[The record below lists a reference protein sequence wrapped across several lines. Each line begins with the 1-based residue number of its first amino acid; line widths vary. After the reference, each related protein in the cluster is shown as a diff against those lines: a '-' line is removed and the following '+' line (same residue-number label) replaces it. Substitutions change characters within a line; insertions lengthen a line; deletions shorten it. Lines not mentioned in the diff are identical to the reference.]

1 MMQNTLRTVFNV
13 KASVNANVFLY
24 YLKRLPLIG
33 RLVHSHVYAD
43 VSLKRNA
50 SIVAGVFRAIFMLFS
65 KALFIGLLSVLAV
78 LLIEQ
83 DISLRYAAYLNVFF
97 FLNAIGS
104 FITSFIFEAD
114 RNKYICIRLMHMN
127 ARDYIVSTLL
137 FHELVDFVTFL
148 PAVLI
153 ATVFMGG
160 TLAQGLVL
168 AIMLLTLSL
177 AAEAFFLLVYSGTS
191 VILSKRSTYV
201 AFTFILCLVAAY
213 VPVLMHRPL
222 MLGGLLFHPAFLLL
236 LFLLLGCSL
245 MEILK
250 YGKYH
255 ELAMESLKASDYSI
269 DVDKVVSE
277 AKFSDVAVREKEFK
291 HADLD
296 TRRLESKTG
305 FAYLNAIFFRRHRRI
320 LVRPIIACL
329 AIIAILFVVAV
340 VVSIYQPNV
349 KSLVSRP
356 DTILPVFVFIMYF
369 SSLGERVCKAMF
381 YNCDISLL
389 RYSFYREKNAV
400 LSNFKVRLRRVAGLN
415 LIVAFAIIAA
425 VFGLTLVFGS
435 SWSVMD
441 TAAFALSILFLSLFF
456 SVHHLFLYY
465 VFQPYTTELGMKNP
479 FYNGINY
486 GVYFLCFL
494 CMKIKSPPSY
504 FTLIILASTFAY
516 IVIALILVYKYAPKT
531 FKIK

>member
-1 MMQNTLRTVFNV
+1 MMQNTLKTIFNV
-13 KASVNANVFLY
+13 RASINANVFLY
-24 YLKRLPLIG
+24 YFKRIPLIG
-33 RLVHSHVYAD
+33 RLVPSRIYAD
-43 VSLKRNA
+43 ISLKRNV
-50 SIVAGVFRAIFMLFS
+50 SIVAAVFRAIFQFFG
-65 KALFIGLLSVLAV
+65 KALFIGLLSVLPV
-78 LLIEQ
+78 MLIEKNTG
-83 DISLRYAAYLNVFF
+83 LRYAAYLNVFF

-104 FITSFIFEAD
+104 FITSFIFETD

-127 ARDYIVSTLL
+127 ARNYIVSTLL
-137 FHELVDFVTFL
+137 LHELVDFISFL
-148 PAVLI
+148 PSVLI
-153 ATVFMGG
+153 ATAFMGG
-160 TLAQGLVL
+160 TLAQGFLL
-168 AIMLLTLSL
+168 AVMLSALSL
-177 AAEAFFLLVYSGTS
+177 TAETFFLIVYSGTG
-191 VILSKRSTYV
+191 VVLSKKSTYV
-201 AFTFILCLVAAY
+201 VCTFVLCLAAAY
-213 VPVLMHRPL
+213 VPVLMHKPL
-222 MLGGLLFHPAFLLL
+222 MLSGLLFHPAFLLL
-236 LFLLLGCSL
+236 LLLLLGGSL
-245 MEILK
+245 AVILK

-296 TRRLESKTG
+296 THRLESKTG

-320 LVRPIIACL
+320 LVRPIIVRL
-329 AIIAILFVVAV
+329 VIIAILFAAAVVA
-340 VVSIYQPNV
+340 SAYQPNV

-356 DTILPVFVFIMYF
+356 DAILPVFVFIMYF

-415 LIVAFAIIAA
+415 LIVAFAIFAA

-435 SWSVMD
+435 NWAVVD
-441 TAAFALSILFLSLFF
+441 TVAFALSILFLSLFF
-456 SVHHLFLYY
+456 SVHYLFLYY

-479 FYNGINY
+479 FYSGINY
-486 GVYFLCFL
+486 GVYFLCFF

-504 FTLIILASTFAY
+504 FTLIVLVSTCLY
-516 IVIALILVYKYAPKT
+516 IVVALILVYRYAPKT
-531 FKIK
+531 FRVK

>member
-1 MMQNTLRTVFNV
+1 MMQNTLRTIFNV
-13 KASVNANVFLY
+13 RASVNANVFLY
-24 YLKRLPLIG
+24 YFKRIPLIG
-33 RLVHSHVYAD
+33 RLVHSDIYAD
-43 VSLKRNA
+43 VSLKRSA
-50 SIVAGVFRAIFMLFS
+50 SIVSTVFRAIFMFFG
-65 KALFIGLLSVLAV
+65 KALFIGLLSVLTV
-78 LLIEQ
+78 LLIEKN
-83 DISLRYAAYLNVFF
+83 ISLRYAAYLNVFF

-104 FITSFIFEAD
+104 FNTSFIFGAD

-127 ARDYIVSTLL
+127 ARNYIVSTLL
-137 FHELVDFVTFL
+137 LHELVDFVTFL
-148 PAVLI
+148 PAVLL
-153 ATVFMGG
+153 ATAFMGG

-168 AIMLLTLSL
+168 VGMLPAFSL
-177 AAEAFFLLVYSGTS
+177 IAEAFFLLVYSGTS
-191 VILSKRSTYV
+191 IMLSKKSTYV
-201 AFTFILCLVAAY
+201 VFTFIFCLTAAY
-213 VPVLMHRPL
+213 VPVLMHRPP
-222 MLGGLLFHPAFLLL
+222 MLGGLLFHPVFLLL
-236 LFLLLGCSL
+236 LFLLPCCSL
-245 MEILK
+245 MGILK

-255 ELAMESLKASDYSI
+255 ELAMKSLKASDYSV
-269 DVDKVVSE
+269 DADKVVSE

-296 TRRLESKTG
+296 THMFEGKTG
-305 FAYLNAIFFRRHRRI
+305 FAYLNALFFRRHRRI
-320 LVRPIIACL
+320 LVRPIIVRL
-329 AIIAILFVVAV
+329 AIIAIIFAAAIVASV
-340 VVSIYQPNV
+340 YQPDV

-356 DTILPVFVFIMYF
+356 SAILPVFVFIMYF

-400 LSNFKVRLRRVAGLN
+400 LSNFKVRLRRVSSLN
-415 LIVAFAIIAA
+415 LIIAFAIFAA

-435 SWSVMD
+435 NWPVMD

-494 CMKIKSPPSY
+494 CMEIKSPPSY
-504 FTLIILASTFAY
+504 FTLIVLTSTLAY
-516 IVIALILVYKYAPKT
+516 VVIALILVYKYAPKT